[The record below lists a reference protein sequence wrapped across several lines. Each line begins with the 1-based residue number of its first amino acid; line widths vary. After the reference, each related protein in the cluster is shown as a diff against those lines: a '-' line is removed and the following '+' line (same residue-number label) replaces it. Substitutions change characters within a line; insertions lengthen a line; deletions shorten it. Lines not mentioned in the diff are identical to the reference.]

1 MLDQELE
8 VSFRAKR
15 SAYVVDPLLA
25 LCSPYGAQLVSRLSA
40 LADLTVTRTFWQ
52 AIDSS
57 DYYRRDPGGFWPNAL
72 RERLPASTADDFN
85 QALTLW
91 EDERLRTD
99 LSHCRLHW
107 VIDNVSES
115 SFPDGTRT
123 DLIERYEALHQALAS
138 RSDPADEATESA
150 AFYGTIDSLALA
162 AALGN
167 ACVLTLAPESPQ
179 ACLPLVC
186 AHLGLNLEQPPDTDA
201 ELVALEQRRLRQLI
215 VGANCSSLLWGG
227 LRVAVVHPLLYGD
240 PMLRLDAGELDPG
253 ERLALDRRFDYVEPP
268 PDAFSSADPWR
279 AARHFWHAI

>member
-25 LCSPYGAQLVSRLSA
+25 LYSPYGAQLVSRLSA

-52 AIDSS
+52 AIDAS
-57 DYYRRDPGGFWPNAL
+57 DYYRKDPLGFWPSAL

-115 SFPDGTRT
+115 SFPDGTRA
-123 DLIERYEALHQALAS
+123 DLIERYEALHQTLTA
-138 RSDPADEATESA
+138 RSDPGDDATESA

-167 ACVLTLAPESPQ
+167 ACVLTLAPDQPQ

-186 AHLGLNLEQPPDTDA
+186 EHVGLTLEQPPTADA
-201 ELVALEQRRLRQLI
+201 ELIALEQRRLRQL
-215 VGANCSSLLWGG
+215 VVAAGCSSLLWGG
-227 LRVAVVHPLLYGD
+227 LRLAVVHPLLYGD
-240 PMLRLDAGELDPG
+240 LLRVDASELEPG
-253 ERLALDRRFDYVEPP
+253 ERIAFEHRFDYIEPP
-268 PDAFSSADPWR
+268 PVAVTTGDPWR